1 MSLETTT
8 ETPPRMKV
16 RPGVARHGGMVI
28 LALRGLRPFE
38 PLRIQV
44 QAEATDDRVEHL
56 VSTDSRG
63 VSIPRSACPT
73 WAIAPNA
80 GGLTPRP
87 SSGPFALSLRKCMFS
102 RACAAVRA
110 GRSPADLQLP

>member
-16 RPGVARHGGMVI
+16 RPGVAQHGGMVV

-38 PLRIQV
+38 SLRIQA

-63 VSIPRSACPT
+63 GCRYRDPLARPGRLRPT
-73 WAIAPNA
+73 
-80 GGLTPRP
+80 
-87 SSGPFALSLRKCMFS
+87 LS
-102 RACAAVRA
+102 V
-110 GRSPADLQLP
+110 